1 MTPNPIDS
9 SLAHHCPD
17 SLGDGSLRRELS
29 TIREMLTSL
38 ETLTTAGQQHV
49 MFKVIAFIRGR
60 AGEAL
65 GRVGRKNQRTAVDLL
80 EHLAIESER
89 PLPDVRSFGPR
100 AESLVALLAAVA

>member
-1 MTPNPIDS
+1 MMPTPIDTRPS
-9 SLAHHCPD
+9 VSLH
-17 SLGDGSLRRELS
+17 LQLS

-38 ETLTTAGQQHV
+38 DTLTIAGQQNV
-49 MFKVIAFIRGR
+49 MVKVVAFIRGR

-65 GRVGRKNQRTAVDLL
+65 ARVGRHDQRTAADLL
-80 EHLAIESER
+80 QHLAVESER